1 MNIPIWILVAGV
13 VCLPL
18 FGFLICAVLTAGKVA
33 DVQDERNR
41 PLIDASAAIEQS
53 RDLHAAHSRCA
64 DALAAKSDR
73 IERALECVTENS
85 AHVGK
90 KMAAILKGDR

>member
-64 DALAAKSDR
+64 DALAAKNDR
-73 IERALECVTENS
+73 IDRALECVTPAAN
-85 AHVGK
+85 ATVK
-90 KMAAILKGDR
+90 RMAAILRGER